1 MFKLKRTIARNRKI
15 DLNDTAVIKIGLT
28 SLGYYDDTETGLSP
42 YADDDLFHSI
52 KAFQKDHNLEVDG
65 VIKPD
70 GPTQAKMK
78 EKINENEKAGN
89 AFMDFKRNFE
99 DMNATRLEGGDKYFH
114 CKANYEAA
122 SRGWVGKMTSKIL
135 SDVKEMKDM
144 YIDAD
149 PSIESQ
155 TDQIANYHGR
165 EAVLSGKYTSAKE
178 ACAIFR
184 PKGLD
189 DKY

>member
-1 MFKLKRTIARNRKI
+1 
-15 DLNDTAVIKIGLT
+15 
-28 SLGYYDDTETGLSP
+28 
-42 YADDDLFHSI
+42 
-52 KAFQKDHNLEVDG
+52 
-65 VIKPD
+65 
-70 GPTQAKMK
+70 MK

-99 DMNATRLEGGDKYFH
+99 DMNATRLEGGDKYFY

-189 DKY
+189 DKYKKNRIFSLEGMDVSVHVFCDHDLDSFSCHGSYDLGSARFQSLLFLY